1 MIRDIIKIDK
11 RGWDR
16 ERWLE
21 ERRKGI
27 GGSEAAAIVGLNS
40 YSSPYSVWA
49 DKLGKL
55 DEKETSEAMRQGT
68 DLEDYV
74 ARRFMEATGKKVK
87 QSGFMYRNP
96 AYPWALANVD
106 RLIVGEDA
114 GLECKTTSQLNLRKF
129 KDGEYPANYYC
140 QCQHY
145 MAVTGC
151 KKWYLAVLIYST
163 EFKIFEIE
171 RDEDEIAA
179 LMDAEKRLWEH
190 VQRRTAP
197 DVDGS
202 KSTTETISAIYK
214 ESSLYDDTV
223 VDLAPVKRHLL
234 RLDDLKESKRRID
247 ERIAE
252 EENAVKDYLREAGVG
267 ETDGYRVTWKT
278 QSRSTFDH
286 KKFLAKFPTLET
298 EAAAYFKTSTSRV
311 FRVTKK
317 EA

>member
-1 MIRDIIKIDK
+1 MLKNIIKIDK

-16 ERWLE
+16 ERWLL

-27 GGSEAAAIVGLNS
+27 GGSEAAAVVGLNPWA
-40 YSSPYSVWA
+40 SPFSVWA

-96 AYPWALANVD
+96 VYPWALANVD
-106 RLIVGEDA
+106 RLIVGEEA

-151 KKWYLAVLIYST
+151 KRWYLAVLIYST
-163 EFKIFEIE
+163 DFKIFEIE

-179 LMDAEKRLWEH
+179 LMDAERRLWDC
-190 VQRRTAP
+190 VQRLTP
-197 DVDGS
+197 PETDGS
-202 KSTTETISAIYK
+202 KATTETLGQ
-214 ESSLYDDTV
+214 LYAGTYEDEP
-223 VDLAPVKRHLL
+223 VDLTPVKRHLL

-247 ERIAE
+247 ERISE
-252 EENAVKDYLREAGVG
+252 EENAIKAYMGEAVYGKA
-267 ETDGYRVTWKT
+267 DGYKVSWKG
-278 QSRSTFDH
+278 QSRRTFDS
-286 KKFLAKFPTLET
+286 KRFLQSHPAPDAEDYYKE
-298 EAAAYFKTSTSRV
+298 SVSRV
-311 FRVTKK
+311 FKVT
-317 EA
+317 AV

>member
-16 ERWLE
+16 ERWLL

-27 GGSEAAAIVGLNS
+27 GGSEAAAVVGLNPWA
-40 YSSPYSVWA
+40 SPYSVWA
-49 DKLGKL
+49 DKIGKL

-74 ARRFMEATGKKVK
+74 ARRFMEATGKKVR

-151 KKWYLAVLIYST
+151 RKWYLAVLIYST
-163 EFKIFEIE
+163 EFKVFEIE

-190 VQRRTAP
+190 VQRRTP
-197 DVDGS
+197 PETDGS
-202 KSTTETISAIYK
+202 KATTDALNQIYAGTY
-214 ESSLYDDTV
+214 EDTP
-223 VDLAPVKRHLL
+223 VDLTPVKNNLA
-234 RLDDLKESKRRID
+234 RLASLKASAKRL
-247 ERIAE
+247 EEGIAA
-252 EENAVKDYLREAGVG
+252 EENAIKRYMG
-267 ETDGYRVTWKT
+267 ESVYGKTPDGWSVSWKN
-278 QSRSTFDH
+278 QMRRTFDH
-286 KKFLAKFPTLET
+286 KSFLLVHPSTDAED
-298 EAAAYFKTSTSRV
+298 YYKTSQTRQ
-311 FRVTKK
+311 FRINYK
-317 EA
+317 EEN